1 MTDVTA
7 VKAEPRVARKE
18 ATLLR
23 RKVFVE
29 RWLTNGNNATEAA
42 IYAGYSAHSA
52 NVRGSELL
60 ATSEVQELIGSR
72 AQRLLKTAEL
82 STERWAKEMAAIA
95 HLDPGELYDGYG
107 ELIPVHLLP
116 EHVRRAVA
124 SVEHETRMEGKG
136 PDRVAVTTQ
145 KVKLNDKNTA
155 LANVGRHLGVF
166 DKDNAQRITAVQ
178 VNVTFLD

>member
-1 MTDVTA
+1 MTRKTSSSGGTSVDA
-7 VKAEPRVARKE
+7 VA
-18 ATLLR
+18 LR
-23 RKVFVE
+23 RKVFFDAYQI
-29 RWLTNGNNATEAA
+29 NGNNATQAA
-42 IYAGYSAHSA
+42 ITAGASPTSAHTLGCRWLKEISGEVKA
-52 NVRGSELL
+52 AAEK
-60 ATSEVQELIGSR
+60 TSFDSGLTV
-72 AQRLLKTAEL
+72 
-82 STERWAKEMAAIA
+82 ERWAKEMACVA
-95 HLDPGELYDGYG
+95 HVDPGDFYDADGA
-107 ELIPVHLLP
+107 LIPVHKLP

-155 LANVGRHLGVF
+155 LANIGRHLGVF